1 MSGADAT
8 QQTQMPEIVAGVV
21 LLLMWCAVVAVFSV
35 PEKGDVG
42 GRTHVRIS
50 TMDQGGNG
58 QLRHEGL
65 RFSGWCL
72 GAATIAIFVGMVI
85 FGCRRISSYSR
96 TGTSTYLTLLV
107 GGLLLEITF
116 AMMCIAY
123 WKSFATAEPE
133 FIGPFPASLGWMLFG
148 IWTVPAFFIVVY
160 AAFFRQWIYPPEAE
174 SRFQELLQSK
184 QK

>member
-1 MSGADAT
+1 MSRADAS
-8 QQTQMPEIVAGVV
+8 QPSQMTEVVAGVV

-42 GRTHVRIS
+42 GRTHVRIA
-50 TMDQGGNG
+50 TMDQGGDG
-58 QLRHEGL
+58 KLRHEGL
-65 RFSGWCL
+65 LFSGWCL

-85 FGCRRISSYSR
+85 FGSRRTSSYSR
-96 TGTSTYLTLLV
+96 TGTSTCLTLLA

-133 FIGPFPASLGWMLFG
+133 FIGPFPAGLGWMLFG
-148 IWTVPAFFIVVY
+148 IWTVPGFFIFFYVLL
-160 AAFFRQWIYPPEAE
+160 FRQWIYPPDAE
-174 SRFQELLQSK
+174 SRFQELLKSK
-184 QK
+184 